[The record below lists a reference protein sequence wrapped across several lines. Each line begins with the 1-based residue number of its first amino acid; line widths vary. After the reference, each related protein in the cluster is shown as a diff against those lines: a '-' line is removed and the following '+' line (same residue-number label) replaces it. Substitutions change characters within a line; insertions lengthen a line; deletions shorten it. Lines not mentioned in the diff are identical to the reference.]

1 MIWTDKKGVRHSDYH
16 VSCVTC
22 AICMIVNISKK
33 WEI

>member
-16 VSCVTC
+16 VSCVT
-22 AICMIVNISKK
+22 AWIVNITKQ